1 MGYLDNSGLSYLW
14 GKIKTA
20 LGGKQDKESSV
31 SVPGSG
37 ALSMS
42 ESLGSGPYTIEFTE
56 EAGSGESSGESF
68 AIGDVRLTTK
78 TELGENWVLANGTI
92 ISAEDYPKYVEEFP
106 FKFRTSYK
114 ENLFGETSG
123 PSGNSVLQYINGNYI
138 CVFQNKI
145 YYASSPDA
153 NWTESVII
161 PAGSSGTI
169 NDFLFANGYYVAAS
183 QFYDSDHWVSRVWYA
198 SDLNGPWSAVDVHQS
213 TGTGSYGRSVQ
224 YINGQFV
231 LMTSE
236 TVNSVAKYYFYT
248 AQSPDGA
255 WAAIPMDFIPR
266 VWRIVYAEGKYV
278 LCVMQQDENSTWHVG
293 LKYASS
299 LNGPWE
305 YQDVCERKNSYSPNL
320 FTYLNGKYLIFQ
332 KYVETA
338 ASYNAILFSDSIGG
352 EWTFS
357 ELSLRDGTISA
368 VVYEGGMYYAAFC
381 GFKTVSSSTTY
392 YLGCVFSEDLQ
403 NWEIGYITSLAGSVS
418 SCGLLVH
425 DYFLICSA
433 QPNASPV
440 NNGIR
445 YYDMRFRKLP
455 TINIAGVNT
464 FIKVG

>member
-1 MGYLDNSGLSYLW
+1 MPTTEGYNGAYTGPQIDSGIARANQS
-14 GKIKTA
+14 IT
-20 LGGKQDKESSV
+20 V
-31 SVPGSG
+31 TGSG
-37 ALSMS
+37 SASMA
-42 ESLGSGPYTIEFTE
+42 ESLGTGPYTIEFTE

-106 FKFRTSYK
+106 FKFGTSYK

-138 CVFQNKI
+138 CVLQSKI

-213 TGTGSYGRSVQ
+213 TGTASYGNSIQ
-224 YINGQFV
+224 FINGQFV
-231 LMTSE
+231 LMTTE
-236 TVNSVAKYYFYT
+236 TISSATKYYLYT

-255 WAAIPMDFIPR
+255 WTAIPLDFLPQVR
-266 VWRIVYAEGKYV
+266 RIVYVEGKYV
-278 LCVMQQDENSTWHVG
+278 LCVLQQDENSTWYVG

-305 YQDVCERKNSYSPNL
+305 YQAVYEKQGSFSPSL

-332 KYVETA
+332 SYAYSTG
-338 ASYNAILFSDSIGG
+338 SYNAVLFSDSIGG
-352 EWTFS
+352 EWTFQ
-357 ELSLRDGTISA
+357 ELSLRDGIIRA
-368 VVYEGGMYYAAFC
+368 VTCDDGTYYAAFC
-381 GFKTVSSSTTY
+381 GSKTVSSTVTY

-403 NWEIGYITSLAGSVS
+403 SWATGYSSTSTAGSII
-418 SCGLLVH
+418 SCGVLVH
-425 DYFLICSA
+425 DYFLIVSVMA
-433 QPNASPV
+433 NTPPTNH
-440 NNGIR
+440 GIR

-455 TINIAGVNT
+455 TINIAGANT

>member
-1 MGYLDNSGLSYLW
+1 MPTTDGYNGAYT
-14 GKIKTA
+14 GPEI
-20 LGGKQDKESSV
+20 DKGIARANQAITV
-31 SVPGSG
+31 AGSG
-37 ALSMS
+37 NASMS
-42 ESLGSGPYTIEFTE
+42 ETLGSGPYTIEFTE

-106 FKFRTSYK
+106 FKFGTSYK

-138 CVFQNKI
+138 CVLQSKI

-183 QFYDSDHWVSRVWYA
+183 QFYDSDHWVSQVWYA

-213 TGTGSYGRSVQ
+213 TGTASYGNSIQ
-224 YINGQFV
+224 FINGQFV
-231 LMTSE
+231 LMTTE
-236 TVNSVAKYYFYT
+236 TISSATKYYLYT

-255 WAAIPMDFIPR
+255 WTAIPLDFLPQVR
-266 VWRIVYAEGKYV
+266 RIVYAEGKYV

-305 YQDVCERKNSYSPNL
+305 YQAVYEKQGSFSPSL

-332 KYVETA
+332 
-338 ASYNAILFSDSIGG
+338 SYAYSSCSIFRFYWWGMDISG
-352 EWTFS
+352 VFVKGWNHS
-357 ELSLRDGTISA
+357 RCYLRCRNVLCS
-368 VVYEGGMYYAAFC
+368 V
-381 GFKTVSSSTTY
+381 
-392 YLGCVFSEDLQ
+392 LRLQ
-403 NWEIGYITSLAGSVS
+403 NSFEHRN
-418 SCGLLVH
+418 LLSWVCI
-425 DYFLICSA
+425 F
-433 QPNASPV
+433 
-440 NNGIR
+440 
-445 YYDMRFRKLP
+445 
-455 TINIAGVNT
+455 
-464 FIKVG
+464 